1 MKKLSK
7 FQIILIVIF
16 AIQIPLT
23 FLGALFKILHLPG
36 ANLMLIVSVGSMV
49 ASTLIFWLSAIIQ
62 MITNTFENKA
72 IWLFLMF
79 IFPIA
84 TPVIFLLTKDERIKT
99 V

>member
-23 FLGALFKILHLPG
+23 FLGGLLKVLHLPM
-36 ANLMLIVSVGSMV
+36 ANEILIISMGSMV
-49 ASTLIFWLSAIIQ
+49 VSILIYWLIAIVQ

-72 IWLFLMF
+72 LWLFFMF
-79 IFPIA
+79 IFPTA
-84 TPVIFLLTKDERIKT
+84 APMIFLLTKDERIKT